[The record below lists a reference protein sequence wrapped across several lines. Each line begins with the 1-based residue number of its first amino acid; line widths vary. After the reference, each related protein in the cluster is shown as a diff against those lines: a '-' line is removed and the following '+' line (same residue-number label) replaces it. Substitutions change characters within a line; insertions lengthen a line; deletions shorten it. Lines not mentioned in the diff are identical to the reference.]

1 MGFSEKASKF
11 QIALLVNGLCESK
24 SFSALTVNDICREAG
39 ISRATFYRMFE
50 DKYSLNNW
58 CQAFNFAAGIL
69 QIGRTYT
76 WADGLY
82 VAYSC
87 AEFFG
92 NLARASYEARGDR
105 SNVAFCRR
113 CFRACLADTIKN
125 VRHEPLMDDLRFE
138 TGFFADAVAW
148 AASDYWTRGCG
159 GETLRSYADRL
170 ARCVPPLLFRTLNDP
185 VDPRPPISI
194 DAVSLAKVAQTMDE
208 ELLLGMGGV

>member
-1 MGFSEKASKF
+1 MGFSEKTGKF
-11 QIALLVNGLCESK
+11 QIVLLVNGLCESK
-24 SFSALTVNDICREAG
+24 SFSALTVNDICQEAG

-76 WADGLY
+76 WVDGLY
-82 VAYSC
+82 VAHSC
-87 AEFFG
+87 AGLFG

-105 SNVAFCRR
+105 SNVAFSRR
-113 CFRACLADTIKN
+113 CFRACLADTVQN
-125 VRHEPLMDDLRFE
+125 VRYEPLTDDLRFE
-138 TGFFADAVAW
+138 IGFYADAVSW

-159 GETLRSYADRL
+159 GEGLRSYTERL
-170 ARCVPPLLFRTLNDP
+170 GRRVPPLLFQTVNDP
-185 VDPRPPISI
+185 VDPRPLISI

-208 ELLLGMGGV
+208 ELLLGMDGV

>member
-1 MGFSEKASKF
+1 MGFSEKAGKF

-24 SFSALTVNDICREAG
+24 SFSALTVNDICQEAG

-50 DKYSLNNW
+50 DKCSLNNW

-92 NLARASYEARGDR
+92 NLARASFEARSDR
-105 SNVAFCRR
+105 SNVAFSRR
-113 CFRACLADTIKN
+113 CFRTCLSDTIQN
-125 VRHEPLMDDLRFE
+125 VLHEPLTDDLRFE
-138 TGFFADAVAW
+138 IGFYAGAVSWTAD
-148 AASDYWTRGCG
+148 DYWMRGRG
-159 GETLRSYADRL
+159 SEDLRSYVDRL
-170 ARCVPPLLFRTLNDP
+170 ARCVPPLLFQTLNDP

>member
-24 SFSALTVNDICREAG
+24 PFSALTVHDICQEAG
-39 ISRATFYRMFE
+39 ISRATFYRIFE

-87 AEFFG
+87 ADFFG
-92 NLARASYEARGDR
+92 NLARASFKACGDH
-105 SNVAFCRR
+105 SNVSFSRR
-113 CFRACLADTIKN
+113 CFKACLIDTIQN
-125 VRHEPLMDDLRFE
+125 VRHEPLTDGLRFE
-138 TGFFADAVAW
+138 VGFYADAVSWSAI
-148 AASDYWTRGCG
+148 DYWTRRRNE
-159 GETLRSYADRL
+159 ETLRSHTERL
-170 ARCVPPLLFRTLNDP
+170 ARCVPPLLFQTLNEP
-185 VDPRPPISI
+185 VDPQPPISI
-194 DAVSLAKVAQTMDE
+194 DAVSLAKVAQTMNE
-208 ELLLGMGGV
+208 ELLLGR